1 MEYFRLGD
9 ILINNGAITQE
20 QLDKALAL
28 QKSRHERL
36 GTILIDEGI
45 INEQLLIETLE
56 VQLGI
61 DFIDLSKVRIPI
73 ELASLV
79 PRSIARRHGVV
90 PVRLNK
96 DELTLAMSD
105 PLNFVA
111 LEEVRTAT
119 RKRILPKIATTAAVN
134 KAIATLYGNEGVAR
148 AIEEMRG
155 DSAARETASQNRP
168 QTEEVAEES
177 QQQSAPTVRLVNSI
191 LERASVERASDV
203 HIEPRVD
210 EVVVRMRI
218 DGKLRTVL
226 TVPDEL
232 KRTVISRL
240 KIMGGM
246 DITESR
252 VPQDGRANVLVKG
265 HNIDLRMS
273 TLPAMYGEKVVI
285 RLLDKS
291 VQLLDAAAIGLNGE
305 NLEKYNRLLGSAH
318 GMILIVGPTGS
329 GKSSTMYTMIRSLNT
344 DEVNLVTLEDP
355 VEYDID
361 GVNQVQINEKT
372 GMTFA
377 EGLRAILRQDP
388 DIIAVGEIRDSE
400 TAEIAIRSAITGH
413 LVLSTVHTGDALSA
427 IDRLVDIDV
436 APYLI
441 ADALNGVISQRLV
454 RCICPHC
461 KEEYVPSPETLA
473 ALGCDPADDTI
484 RFYRGKGCPHCYHTG
499 YSGRTGVFEIL
510 ILDKEFKRAVA
521 EGRHTAEL
529 GEYVK
534 QGKFTP
540 LIDDCRRLVLAG
552 VTSADEALSVLN
564 ASVK

>member
-9 ILINNGAITQE
+9 ILVNNGAITQE
-20 QLDKALAL
+20 QLNQALEL
-28 QKSRHERL
+28 QKTKHERL
-36 GTILIDEGI
+36 GTILIEEGI

-56 VQLGI
+56 MQLGI

-79 PRSIARRHGVV
+79 PKNIARRHGVV

-119 RKRILPKIATTAAVN
+119 RKRILPKIATTVAVN
-134 KAIATLYGNEGVAR
+134 KAISTLYGNEGVAR

-155 DSAARETASQNRP
+155 DTNARDTAASARP
-168 QTEEVAEES
+168 HSEEVSEET
-177 QQQSAPTVRLVNSI
+177 QQSAPTVRLVNSI
-191 LERASVERASDV
+191 LERASSERASDV
-203 HIEPRVD
+203 HIEPRAD

-232 KRTVISRL
+232 KRTVVSRL

-246 DITESR
+246 DIAESR
-252 VPQDGRANVLVKG
+252 IPQDGRANVLVKG

-273 TLPAMYGEKVVI
+273 TIPTMYGEKVVV

-291 VQLLDAAAIGLNGE
+291 AQLLDAHAIGLEGE
-305 NLEKYNRLLGSAH
+305 NLEKYHRLLSAAH
-318 GMILIVGPTGS
+318 GMVLIVGPTGS

-355 VEYDID
+355 IEYDID
-361 GVNQVQINEKT
+361 GVNQVQINEKVN
-372 GMTFA
+372 MTFA

-388 DIIAVGEIRDSE
+388 DIIAIGEIRDGE
-400 TAEIAIRSAITGH
+400 TAEIAVRSAITGH
-413 LVLSTVHTGDALSA
+413 LVLSTVHTSDALSA
-427 IDRLVDIDV
+427 IDRLVDIGV
-436 APYLI
+436 APYMI

-454 RCICPHC
+454 RRICPHC
-461 KEEYVPSPETLA
+461 KEAYTPSPEVLA
-473 ALGCDPADDTI
+473 ALGCEETAEDV

-499 YSGRTGVFEIL
+499 YVGRTGVFEIL
-510 ILDKEFKRAVA
+510 LLDKDFKRAIA
-521 EGRHTAEL
+521 EGHHTAQLAE
-529 GEYVK
+529 GVK
-534 QGKFTP
+534 QGTFST
-540 LIDDCRRLVLAG
+540 LRESCRKLVLAG
-552 VTSADEALSVLN
+552 ITSAEEALGVLN
-564 ASVK
+564 ADLG

>member
-9 ILINNGAITQE
+9 ILINNGAITKE

-28 QKSRHERL
+28 QKTRHERL

-111 LEEVRTAT
+111 LEEVRTVT

-155 DSAARETASQNRP
+155 DSSTREIAAQTRP
-168 QTEEVAEES
+168 QSEEVSEES

-203 HIEPRVD
+203 HIEPRAD

-252 VPQDGRANVLVKG
+252 IPQDGRANVLVKG

-273 TLPAMYGEKVVI
+273 TLPAMYGEKFVI

-291 VQLLDAAAIGLNGE
+291 AQLLDAKSIGLEGE
-305 NLEKYNRLLGSAH
+305 NLEKYKKLLQTAH
-318 GMILIVGPTGS
+318 GMVLIVGPTGS
-329 GKSSTMYTMIRSLNT
+329 GKSSTMYTMVRSLNT
-344 DEVNLVTLEDP
+344 EEVNLVTLEDP

-388 DIIAVGEIRDSE
+388 DIIAIGEIRDSE

-454 RCICPHC
+454 RRICPHC
-461 KEEYVPSPETLA
+461 KEEYKPEPETLA
-473 ALGCDPADDTI
+473 ALGCDPTDDKI

-510 ILDKEFKRAVA
+510 LLDKEFKRAVA

-540 LIDDCRRLVLAG
+540 LIDDCRRLVLKG
-552 VTSADEALSVLN
+552 VTSAEEAFTVLN
-564 ASVK
+564 ASIK

>member
-9 ILINNGAITQE
+9 ILVNNGAITQE
-20 QLDKALAL
+20 QLNKALEI
-28 QKSRHERL
+28 QQTKHERL
-36 GTILIDEGI
+36 GTILIEEGI

-56 VQLGI
+56 MQLGI
-61 DFIDLSKVRIPI
+61 DFIDLTNVRIPL

-79 PRSIARRHGVV
+79 PKNIARRHGVV

-134 KAIATLYGNEGVAR
+134 KAISTLYGNEGVAR
-148 AIEEMRG
+148 AIEEIRS
-155 DSAARETASQNRP
+155 DTAARETAATRAVH
-168 QTEEVAEES
+168 TEEVTDDA
-177 QQQSAPTVRLVNSI
+177 QHQSAPTIRLVNSI
-191 LERASVERASDV
+191 LERAATERASDI
-203 HIEPRVD
+203 HIEPHAD

-218 DGKLRTVL
+218 DGKLRTML

-232 KRTVISRL
+232 KRTVVSRL

-246 DITESR
+246 DIAESR
-252 VPQDGRANVLVKG
+252 VPQDGRANVIIKG
-265 HNIDLRMS
+265 RNIDLRMS
-273 TLPAMYGEKVVI
+273 TLPALYGEKVVI

-291 VQLLDAAAIGLNGE
+291 AQLLNAHAIGLEGD
-305 NLEKYNRLLGSAH
+305 NLAKYNKLISCEH
-318 GMILIVGPTGS
+318 GMVLIVGPTGS

-344 DEVNLVTLEDP
+344 DEVNLVTLENP

-361 GVNQVQINEKT
+361 GVTQVQINEKT

-377 EGLRAILRQDP
+377 GGLRAILRQDP

-427 IDRLVDIDV
+427 IDRLVDIGV
-436 APYLI
+436 QPYLLS
-441 ADALNGVISQRLV
+441 DALNGIISQRLV
-454 RCICPHC
+454 RRICPHC
-461 KEEYVPSPETLA
+461 KEEYEPTAEELA
-473 ALGCDPADDTI
+473 AIGVSGEHHVH
-484 RFYRGKGCPHCYHTG
+484 FYRGKGCPHCFHTG
-499 YSGRTGVFEIL
+499 YIGRTAVFEIL
-510 ILDKEFKRAVA
+510 VVDKDFRRAVA
-521 EGRHTAEL
+521 EGKHSAQLEECKKNGTFVPLAE
-529 GEYVK
+529 
-534 QGKFTP
+534 
-540 LIDDCRRLVLAG
+540 DCKRLVLAG
-552 VTSADEALSVLN
+552 VTSLDEVLGVLN
-564 ASVK
+564 SVEQ

>member
-9 ILINNGAITQE
+9 ILVNNGAITQE
-20 QLDKALAL
+20 QLDRALEL
-28 QKSRHERL
+28 QKTRHERL

-45 INEQLLIETLE
+45 INEQRLIETLE
-56 VQLGI
+56 LQLGI

-79 PRSIARRHGVV
+79 PKSIARRHGVV

-119 RKRILPKIATTAAVN
+119 RKRVIPKIATTVAVN
-134 KAIATLYGNEGVAR
+134 KAISTLYGNEGVAR
-148 AIEEMRG
+148 AIEEMRI
-155 DSAARETASQNRP
+155 DSTVREAAPAAARPHA
-168 QTEEVAEES
+168 EEVTDDT
-177 QQQSAPTVRLVNSI
+177 QSAPTVRLVNSI
-191 LERASVERASDV
+191 LERASVERASDI
-203 HIEPRVD
+203 HLEPRAD

-232 KRTVISRL
+232 KRTVVSRL

-246 DITESR
+246 DIAEMRT
-252 VPQDGRANVLVKG
+252 PQDGRANVLVKG

-273 TLPAMYGEKVVI
+273 TLPTMYGEKVVI

-291 VQLLDAAAIGLNGE
+291 AQLLDAAAIGLEGE
-305 NLEKYNRLLGSAH
+305 NLKKYNKLLSNAH
-318 GMILIVGPTGS
+318 GMVLIVGPTGS
-329 GKSSTMYTMIRSLNT
+329 GKSSTMYTMIRTLNT

-361 GVNQVQINEKT
+361 GVNQVQISEKS

-388 DIIAVGEIRDSE
+388 DIIAIGEIRDQE

-413 LVLSTVHTGDALSA
+413 LVLSTVHTNDAISA
-427 IDRLVDIDV
+427 IDRLIDIGV
-436 APYLI
+436 EPYLI
-441 ADALNGVISQRLV
+441 ADALNGIISQRLV

-461 KEEYVPSPETLA
+461 KESYTPSDEQLA
-473 ALGCDPADDTI
+473 RLGISRTRDLK
-484 RFYRGKGCPHCYHTG
+484 FYRGKGCPHCYHTG
-499 YSGRTGVFEIL
+499 YVGRTGVFEIL
-510 ILDKEFKRAVA
+510 IMDKDFKHAVA
-521 EGRHTAEL
+521 EGHHAAQLSSRAKE
-529 GEYVK
+529 GN
-534 QGKFTP
+534 FTP
-540 LIDDCRRLVLAG
+540 LIDACRSLVLRG
-552 VTSADEALSVLN
+552 VTTAEEALGVLN
-564 ASVK
+564 VTAD